1 LFALYLVPYPD
12 PSRLDSLFCVNK
24 TVLAIQAKKKRYKN
38 SNKGKGRPREKETR
52 EEDSNKKDK
61 RPTTKPT
68 VR

>member
-1 LFALYLVPYPD
+1 
-12 PSRLDSLFCVNK
+12 
-24 TVLAIQAKKKRYKN
+24 VLAIQAKKKRYKN

-68 VR
+68 VSLLLLCQNCKTLNFIGSF